1 MATKPKTE
9 TEISV
14 VPISQGQVT
23 FAVIGTMPLIFNRMA
38 EKAKRDLLLPRGRLT
53 EADKASRLKHDPIR
67 EYRDSV
73 YRHKRD
79 DFPTRLKMPAP
90 AFKGVMTT
98 AALRLPGAKKTEI
111 GQLTWVV
118 GEHVDL
124 YGVPKLRMDVVRS
137 ADMNKTPDIRT
148 RACVSRWACMVTV
161 NFIQPNLTA
170 QTIANLMAGGG
181 LVSGVGDFRQEKG
194 KGSYGQFRL
203 ADPDDAE
210 LQEII
215 EAGGRQDQDQALE
228 HFQCYDEDTEELLDW
243 YRDEIERRGRE
254 AQTSSPRKKAP
265 KGSKM
270 PDDLNGQVVMQ

>member
-1 MATKPKTE
+1 MAAKPKTE
-9 TEISV
+9 TEIAV

-23 FAVIGTMPLIFNRMA
+23 FAVVGTMPLIFNRMA
-38 EKAKRDLLLPRGRLT
+38 EKAKRELLLPRGRKST
-53 EADKASRLKHDPIR
+53 AEKATSLKHDPIR

-73 YRHKRD
+73 YRHKND
-79 DFPTRLKMPAP
+79 EAPTRLKVPAP

-111 GQLTWVV
+111 GQLTWVM

-124 YGVPKLRMDVVRS
+124 FGVPKLRMDVVRS

-170 QTIANLMAGGG
+170 RTIANLMAGGG

-210 LQEII
+210 LQEIMQSG
-215 EAGGRQDQDQALE
+215 ARQQQDEALE
-228 HFQCYDEDTEELLDW
+228 HFLCYDEDTQELLDW
-243 YRDEIERRGRE
+243 YQEEIGNRGRE
-254 AQTSSPRKKAP
+254 AQTTSQRKAP
-265 KGSKM
+265 RGSKM
-270 PDDLNGQVVMQ
+270 PDELNGQVVMQ